1 MEKFTEKEIEQLKK
15 LQAKQKRINREK
27 QEFKKQ
33 VLANKEEVK
42 EWLNEEPNHEKELT
56 ITAEKYNMDRPTF
69 LKIMSDENVVEQ
81 IKNWLIQFSQN

>member
-42 EWLNEEPNHEKELT
+42 E
-56 ITAEKYNMDRPTF
+56 
-69 LKIMSDENVVEQ
+69 
-81 IKNWLIQFSQN
+81 